1 LWSFGPLGLQLWNS
15 IRAVDFLQSLPD
27 VDADKIAMTGE
38 SGGGTQTFL
47 ATAVDERIRYSVPVN
62 MISAIMQG
70 GSPCENAPGL
80 RLGTSNLEIGALM
93 APRPM
98 LMIAATGDWT
108 RNTPREEYPAL
119 RSIYELYD
127 KAAEL
132 ETIQIDAPHNYN
144 QQSREAMYRFFG
156 KRVLGDAD
164 EKKFAERNI
173 KLEKLADMLA
183 LEGRALP
190 DTALGYKQLFDQW
203 IAAATRQS
211 EETTDPRILRER
223 LSLALASEWPAK
235 VLSERGGEKIILSR
249 QGRGDRVPGIWIEG
263 GRQAALVV
271 HPDGADAARRSPAV
285 RELLG
290 KRASVLLIDAFQTG
304 TASAPRDRSVKHF
317 DAFNQTE
324 DACRAQD
331 ILTALAFLKQSGYSD
346 VRLVGIGK
354 AAVWALFAA
363 AVAATPVSLDADL
376 DGFSGTDSE
385 FVAGFFVPGI
395 QRAGGLRAAK
405 LLVK

>member
-1 LWSFGPLGLQLWNS
+1 
-15 IRAVDFLQSLPD
+15 
-27 VDADKIAMTGE
+27 M
-38 SGGGTQTFL
+38 
-47 ATAVDERIRYSVPVN
+47 
-62 MISAIMQG
+62 
-70 GSPCENAPGL
+70 
-80 RLGTSNLEIGALM
+80 
-93 APRPM
+93 
-98 LMIAATGDWT
+98 
-108 RNTPREEYPAL
+108 
-119 RSIYELYD
+119 
-127 KAAEL
+127 
-132 ETIQIDAPHNYN
+132 
-144 QQSREAMYRFFG
+144 
-156 KRVLGDAD
+156 
-164 EKKFAERNI
+164 
-173 KLEKLADMLA
+173 
-183 LEGRALP
+183 
-190 DTALGYKQLFDQW
+190 
-203 IAAATRQS
+203 
-211 EETTDPRILRER
+211 
-223 LSLALASEWPAK
+223 
-235 VLSERGGEKIILSR
+235 
-249 QGRGDRVPGIWIEG
+249 PGIWIEG

-385 FVAGFFVPGI
+385 FAAGFFVPGI